1 MEPLSWL
8 PLLTQL
14 VLLWPQGALPTP
26 PIRVFVV
33 PHGHMDVGWLHR
45 VEFLGPSPPGTSMG
59 LEWWCHPSP
68 EESMGAYVTNVYT
81 SVVEG
86 LTRKRQH
93 RFIVVEQEFF
103 QLWWDG
109 ITSDKEKRQVRQ
121 LLAQR
126 CLEFVLRGQVTHDE
140 AVTHFDDQI
149 LLTEGHGFLET
160 SGIWPQFS
168 WQVDPFGA
176 SALFALAG
184 FSAHII
190 SWSDY
195 DLKEAMEKHQALQLV
210 WQWSRSQLAQ
220 QEIFTHVL
228 DQYSYCS

>member
-1 MEPLSWL
+1 LGQGPLSWL
-8 PLLTQL
+8 PLFTQL
-14 VLLWPQGALPTP
+14 ALLWPRGALPTP
-26 PIRVFVV
+26 PVRVFVV

-45 VEFLGPSPPGTSMG
+45 V
-59 LEWWCHPSP
+59 

-103 QLWWDG
+103 RLWWDG
-109 ITSDKEKRQVRQ
+109 ITSDKEQRQVRQ

-126 CLEFVLRGQVTHDE
+126 CLEFVLRGQVMHDE

-149 LLTEGHGFLET
+149 LYKAYLFAEGHGFLYET
-160 SGIWPQFS
+160 FGIWPQFS
-168 WQVDPFGA
+168 WQVDPSGA

-195 DLKEAMEKHQALQLV
+195 DLKEALQLV